1 MCEWK
6 LCMAKLNVPLKCS
19 EVLLT
24 WISASQI
31 NKQLETEYEVSVSRQ
46 AINQF
51 ILYYQ
56 TKKISGSLGLGD
68 FPFLIHHTHIH
79 YSSFIFELF
88 GSVQLPASKC
98 SE

>member
-1 MCEWK
+1 
-6 LCMAKLNVPLKCS
+6 MAKLIVPLKCS
-19 EVLLT
+19 EVSLT

-56 TKKISGSLGLGD
+56 TTTRLVEAWVCE
-68 FPFLIHHTHIH
+68 
-79 YSSFIFELF
+79 IFHF
-88 GSVQLPASKC
+88 
-98 SE
+98 

>member
-1 MCEWK
+1 MCERK
-6 LCMAKLNVPLKCS
+6 LCMAKLIVPLKCS
-19 EVLLT
+19 EVSLT

-56 TKKISGSLGLGD
+56 TTRRLVEAWVWE
-68 FPFLIHHTHIH
+68 
-79 YSSFIFELF
+79 IFHF
-88 GSVQLPASKC
+88 
-98 SE
+98 

>member
-1 MCEWK
+1 
-6 LCMAKLNVPLKCS
+6 MAKLIVPLECS

-24 WISASQI
+24 WSASQI

-56 TKKISGSLGLGD
+56 TTRRLVEAWVWE
-68 FPFLIHHTHIH
+68 
-79 YSSFIFELF
+79 IFHF
-88 GSVQLPASKC
+88 
-98 SE
+98 